1 MSIRFRMTPEVRKFA
16 HVNLG
21 VSLGASDHDIIDAC
35 AKAVA
40 KGTLSETK
48 LSRLCGTE
56 DEMSK
61 KTTPARLIASAS
73 KGAAK
78 RYNPERPVAK
88 HAKTGKPV
96 VYNGRQVRQ
105 PSELELAK
113 AGAWARFMLLRGGA
127 SIRPLDS
134 HERGLLDEMLEKDTF
149 HVGQADQDANFA
161 AVPGSRVK
169 SLLSD
174 STSGGLYANPYF
186 FDEMFTVYPLL
197 HSELFPNVE
206 VREMPQSNRIE
217 TFALGNPSVTWG
229 TAEGTATTLYN
240 TAGLVSQIQAST
252 FPVQVAIET
261 GRDLLSD
268 SPVAVGEALVEV
280 VGQRMLAELDK
291 VIATGDGTTQPQ
303 GLTAV
308 SGYAAVNSDN
318 GLSGPPTVAD
328 AEALLYAVPLQ
339 YRRQPWNASFVMND
353 TSYRRFRS
361 LAVGPMDERRV
372 FGSMYFGTEG
382 QPQYSLFEYPVR
394 ISADMPNSK
403 VIFAA
408 LKKYR
413 MWRRQGF
420 EVRWSDVGQ
429 TLMLKNTSLL
439 VVRGRF
445 AGKLLDA
452 NAMSMTTD
460 FQS

>member
-1 MSIRFRMTPEVRKFA
+1 MTIRFRMTPSVRKYA

-21 VSLGASDHDIIDAC
+21 VSLGASDAEIIDAT
-35 AKAVA
+35 AKAHA
-40 KGTLSETK
+40 NGTLSETK

-56 DEMSK
+56 DEVGK
-61 KTTPARLIASAS
+61 NTPTRVLAS
-73 KGAAK
+73 KGAGK
-78 RYNPERPVAK
+78 RYSPERPVAK

-96 VYNGRQVRQ
+96 TYNGRQVRQ
-105 PSELELAK
+105 ASELELAK
-113 AGAWARFMLLRGGA
+113 AGTWARYMLLRGGA
-127 SIRPLDS
+127 SIRPLNS
-134 HERGLLDEMLEKDTF
+134 HERGLLDELLEKDTF
-149 HVGQADQDANFA
+149 HVGLGDQDGNYDL
-161 AVPGSRVK
+161 VPGSRVK
-169 SLLSD
+169 ALLSE

-186 FDEMFTVYPLL
+186 FDEMFTTYPLL
-197 HSELFPNVE
+197 HSELFPFVD

-229 TAEGTATTLYN
+229 TAEGTAVSLYN
-240 TAGLVSQIQAST
+240 TAGLVSQIQSTT

-291 VIATGDGTTQPQ
+291 VITTGDGTTQPQ
-303 GLTAV
+303 GLTNATGFV
-308 SGYAAVNSDN
+308 AVNSDN
-318 GLSGPPTVAD
+318 GASGPPTVAD
-328 AEALLYAVPLQ
+328 AESLLYAVQLP
-339 YRRQPWNASFVMND
+339 YRRGALNPAFVMND

-361 LAVGPMDERRV
+361 ISVGPSDERRV
-372 FGSMYFGTEG
+372 FGSMYFGTDAPG
-382 QPQYSLFEYPVR
+382 YSLFEYPVR
-394 ISADMPNSK
+394 VSADMPNSK

-452 NAMSMTTD
+452 NAMSQMSD